1 MTATLSSVS
10 FQRLPVARPETARP
24 DSARSSHTR
33 LEPGT
38 ADAASEPA
46 VAEAAEA
53 PGVLAHAAP
62 SAAAEAAARAPAGSG
77 RVIGLAV
84 LAGALAAAMVV
95 LAAREFL
102 PPRPFDD
109 PRLAQLV
116 HQSGEFSEQLQSLTQ
131 KFRTL
136 ETEGVATAGA
146 AEALSAQLAIQHTE
160 LGELTSTVRRV
171 ASGYDSDADGRR
183 SGATAAL
190 FGVAVVQLRD
200 AIELG
205 RPFDWELVDL
215 RGIAGHDPKLL
226 RELYRLAPLAGDGV
240 ATAEQIRQ
248 GLQAL
253 TQAEAQRSAPGIVQA
268 GLDIFGRAFGPTLAF
283 APTNA
288 NQGGANQAITNPA
301 LLQQASLSLDQDD
314 AAGTLHALRALT
326 GDSATAARVL
336 VAAAEKRAVA
346 LDATAVLQ
354 DAARRRLQTQLRSAT
369 AAGTPNAG
377 ASVAGAAP

>member
-1 MTATLSSVS
+1 M
-10 FQRLPVARPETARP
+10 
-24 DSARSSHTR
+24 
-33 LEPGT
+33 
-38 ADAASEPA
+38 
-46 VAEAAEA
+46 AEAAEV
-53 PGVLAHAAP
+53 PGVVAHAVP
-62 SAAAEAAARAPAGSG
+62 SATAEAAARAPAGSG

-84 LAGALAAAMVV
+84 LAGALAAAVVV
-95 LAAREFL
+95 LAARELL

-116 HQSGEFSEQLQSLTQ
+116 HQSGALSEQLQALTQ

-136 ETEGVATAGA
+136 ETEGVATASTA
-146 AEALSAQLAIQHTE
+146 DALSAQLAIQHTE
-160 LGELTSTVRRV
+160 LGELTGTVQRV

-226 RELYRLAPLAGDGV
+226 RELYRLAPLASSGV
-240 ATAEQIRQ
+240 PAAEQIRQ
-248 GLQAL
+248 GLQVL
-253 TQAEAQRSAPGIVQA
+253 MQAEAQRSAPGIVQA
-268 GLDIFGRAFGPTLAF
+268 GLDIVGRVFGPTLAS
-283 APTNA
+283 ASGNA
-288 NQGGANQAITNPA
+288 NPSGTNQANVNPA
-301 LLQQASLSLDQDD
+301 LLQQAALSLDQDD
-314 AAGTLHALRALT
+314 AAGTLQALRALT
-326 GDSATAARVL
+326 GDSATAARL
-336 VAAAEKRAVA
+336 LTTAAEKRAVA

-369 AAGTPNAG
+369 AAGAPNAG
-377 ASVAGAAP
+377 APNAGAAVAGAAP